1 MTPCLETR
9 RIGDPV
15 TTDARILLIGG
26 VGLVKGRVKLAGPV
40 MREICDELEPSLQ
53 RVKFTENMP
62 FRTISMIVRFG
73 EQTRLTPEFEPLN
86 RRHSDLPVSVELPM
100 EELRGLKRPQLKER
114 LLEATY
120 QVLEATAEKY
130 DLPYKE
136 LNDTLK

>member
-1 MTPCLETR
+1 
-9 RIGDPV
+9 
-15 TTDARILLIGG
+15 
-26 VGLVKGRVKLAGPV
+26 
-40 MREICDELEPSLQ
+40 
-53 RVKFTENMP
+53 
-62 FRTISMIVRFG
+62 
-73 EQTRLTPEFEPLN
+73 
-86 RRHSDLPVSVELPM
+86 M